1 MALGRHC
8 TQWHWESTDIR
19 LINDWHCPTPA
30 YSHTCPV
37 SHLILQSHNDS
48 NVLDSIKMVEN
59 LEIRQHSQI
68 RSFRWKCLLQTDE
81 YGIEEWERDSPLVL
95 NMYSIYIWSAEH
107 DTLLCT
113 VKKQFKQVLFQGL
126 RKCPEGPW
134 TEKRLCLC
142 MEINCT
148 DLSDMTFLG
157 VYPQMNMSR
166 TRLQNKIE

>member
-30 YSHTCPV
+30 HSHTCPV

-95 NMYSIYIWSAEH
+95 NMYSIYIYEAQSGIHFCVPLRSSSNRFCFRVLENVQKDLEQKSVCVSAW
-107 DTLLCT
+107 
-113 VKKQFKQVLFQGL
+113 
-126 RKCPEGPW
+126 R
-134 TEKRLCLC
+134 
-142 MEINCT
+142 
-148 DLSDMTFLG
+148 
-157 VYPQMNMSR
+157 
-166 TRLQNKIE
+166 